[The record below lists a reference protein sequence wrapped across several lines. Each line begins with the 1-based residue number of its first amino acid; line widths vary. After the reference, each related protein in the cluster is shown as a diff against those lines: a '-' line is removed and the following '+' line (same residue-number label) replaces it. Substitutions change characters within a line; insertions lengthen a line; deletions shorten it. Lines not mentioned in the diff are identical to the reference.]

1 LFNDVLQPLTIL
13 VALPM
18 SLGGAVAGLLLCGY
32 TISMPSLIGLLML
45 MGIAVKNSI
54 LLVDYTVLAERRG
67 LTRREALIDAC
78 SKRAR
83 PIVMTSIAMGAGMLP
98 VALNIGGGSGFR
110 SPMGVAVIGGLMT
123 STVLSLLVIPAAY
136 TYVSD
141 FENWLRRLRTKGF
154 KNASEAA

>member
-1 LFNDVLQPLTIL
+1 
-13 VALPM
+13 
-18 SLGGAVAGLLLCGY
+18 
-32 TISMPSLIGLLML
+32 
-45 MGIAVKNSI
+45 
-54 LLVDYTVLAERRG
+54 
-67 LTRREALIDAC
+67 
-78 SKRAR
+78 
-83 PIVMTSIAMGAGMLP
+83 MTSIAMGTSMLP

-110 SPMGVAVIGGLMT
+110 SPMGVAVTGGLMT